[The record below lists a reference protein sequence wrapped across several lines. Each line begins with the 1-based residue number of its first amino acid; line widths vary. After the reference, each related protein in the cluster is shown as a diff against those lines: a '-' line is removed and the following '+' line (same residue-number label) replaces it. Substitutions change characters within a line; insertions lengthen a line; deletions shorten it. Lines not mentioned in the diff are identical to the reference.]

1 MDPCTHQATAG
12 AAPQVEDAPSTG
24 GHIMFSGRF
33 NNPEIIA
40 YMKVLKGR
48 LDERGLRTFMVQEGA
63 SGDFADATC
72 TGLYRA
78 KVMVCFCTDEYG
90 AMTGAGYETYVELR
104 YAHQKHFCLFPIK
117 MGKKYPPEPKDE
129 KGRAQNS
136 LVFHKGLVWID
147 DTEMKDAR
155 GVADTIANAIFEQP
169 ELAESLRI

>member
-1 MDPCTHQATAG
+1 
-12 AAPQVEDAPSTG
+12 
-24 GHIMFSGRF
+24 MFSGRF
-33 NNPEIIA
+33 NNPQIIA

-48 LDERGLRTFMVQEGA
+48 LDEHGLRTFMVQEGA
-63 SGDFADATC
+63 SGDFAAATC

-104 YAHQKHFCLFPIK
+104 DAHQKHLRLFPIK

-129 KGRAQNS
+129 EGRAQNS
-136 LVFHKGLVWID
+136 LVFHRGLIYID

-155 GVADTIANAIFEQP
+155 GVADTIANAIFEHP
-169 ELAESLRI
+169 ELAESLKI